1 MLHPAGARARAAAMA
16 MPRRRVWPCDEHDG
30 GRRRWPK
37 ARVVRAR
44 AFVRD
49 GAGGGDGI
57 DQELGLQRLG
67 WEVG

>member
-1 MLHPAGARARAAAMA
+1 